1 LPEIRKDIVAIATAF
16 KLLMCITVGSA
27 LHRYSIHLTSSS
39 SKKQKQ
45 ALGTSQLNVPG
56 AR

>member
-1 LPEIRKDIVAIATAF
+1 LPEIRKDIVAIATAL

-27 LHRYSIHLTSSS
+27 LHRYSILLTSFLIE
-39 SKKQKQ
+39 KQKRAPRSRQ
-45 ALGTSQLNVPG
+45 LNALG